1 MDRIVSQLLAE
12 MDGVGGGGG
21 RGDGDFV
28 FVIGATNRPDL
39 VDQAL
44 LRPGRFDRKVYLG
57 APTSTQEKIQILS
70 ALTRNFTL
78 EGDNVVERVVHL
90 SEVYAKGGNVLTG
103 ADMYALAADAMSVA
117 IRRKITSAEERVLDI
132 SDPEMSDPSEQSDED
147 DLVVTFEDFETA
159 LAKLK
164 PSVSPEDMAYYQS
177 IQ

>member
-1 MDRIVSQLLAE
+1 MSQLLAE
-12 MDGVGGGGG
+12 MDGVGGVGGG
-21 RGDGDFV
+21 GDGDFV

-90 SEVYAKGGNVLTG
+90 SEVYAKGDNVLTG

-117 IRRKITSAEERVLDI
+117 IRYGH
-132 SDPEMSDPSEQSDED
+132 QS
-147 DLVVTFEDFETA
+147 L
-159 LAKLK
+159 
-164 PSVSPEDMAYYQS
+164 
-177 IQ
+177 

>member
-1 MDRIVSQLLAE
+1 MAE
-12 MDGVGGGGG
+12 MDGVGGVGGG
-21 RGDGDFV
+21 GGDGDFV

-78 EGDNVVERVVHL
+78 EGNNVVDRVVHL

-117 IRRKITSAEERVLDI
+117 IRRKITSAHERVLD